1 MRNTLFNRTTGAV
14 AAALIMLG
22 IAQPASAQ
30 TNEQFA
36 DSQLRELVRSDGW
49 ACSYVIGSARNVQI
63 IASDAVRVVVAARYD
78 YRCGD
83 DTLSDTV
90 YMAFSNGIRTCSAYR
105 SFGKACSLDGYRYD
119 I

>member
-1 MRNTLFNRTTGAV
+1 MRNTLFNRTTGAI
-14 AAALIMLG
+14 AAALITLG
-22 IAQPASAQ
+22 IAQPAAAQ

-36 DSQLRELVRSDGW
+36 DSQLRELVRVDGW
-49 ACSYVIGSARNVQI
+49 ACSYVNWSARNVQI

-90 YMAFSNGIRTCSAYR
+90 YMSFSNGIRTCSAYR
-105 SFGKACSLDGYRYD
+105 SFGKACSLDGRKYD